1 MCVRDVHM
9 EFVCMCECEKGDEA
23 EMRLHFPAMYTSC
36 SKPSTWKMLNVKQKP
51 WVEVKDWGAHTARV
65 GGDRAV
71 GGGVV

>member
-51 WVEVKDWGAHTARV
+51 
-65 GGDRAV
+65 
-71 GGGVV
+71 